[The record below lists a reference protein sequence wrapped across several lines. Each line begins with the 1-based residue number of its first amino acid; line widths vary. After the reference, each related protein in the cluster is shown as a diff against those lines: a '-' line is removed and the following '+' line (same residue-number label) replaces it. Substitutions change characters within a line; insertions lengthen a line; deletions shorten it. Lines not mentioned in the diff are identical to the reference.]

1 VRVNLFVL
9 AAADLYPG
17 GSEVSGVRAEP
28 FEGNPVKMQQLGG
41 PKLELPLRIGV
52 VLDQFNDRIELFKA
66 VPGLYARSLVGVGKQ
81 LGIESLAMPVLVPR
95 PPLVVIPSGARNLLL
110 VALATPPL
118 DRLSPG

>member
-1 VRVNLFVL
+1 MKVR
-9 AAADLYPG
+9 
-17 GSEVSGVRAEP
+17 
-28 FEGNPVKMQQLGG
+28 QLGG
-41 PKLELPLRIGV
+41 SKLELPLRIGV

-66 VPGLYARSLVGVGKQ
+66 VPGLYARSLVGVGNQ

-118 DRLSPG
+118 DRLSPGSCEDFQSSCSRRQSSASALLALVG